1 MAIDKLPK
9 KIGAEMLFTKSFT
22 PTKLIGGLIMFFAML
37 AATVAAVNTLGIDMI
52 TVIFGRLLEFS
63 GGILIGAVILV
74 TGNALS
80 SLAYNKLVENGNQ
93 NTANIARIA
102 IMGLVL
108 SMGLK
113 AMGLADNIVNMAFGL
128 TMGGVAVAFALAF
141 GLGGRDAAKVVADAW
156 ADKVKKTKITS
167 QPIFPLV
174 RVDCSQGRCLQ
185 KPFSLIPIPGVI
197 HSHQDLEL
205 RAFF

>member
-1 MAIDKLPK
+1 
-9 KIGAEMLFTKSFT
+9 
-22 PTKLIGGLIMFFAML
+22 
-37 AATVAAVNTLGIDMI
+37 MI

-63 GGILIGAVILV
+63 GGILIGAVILI

-80 SLAYNKLVENGNQ
+80 SLAYKKLVENDNQ

-141 GLGGRDAAKVVADAW
+141 GLGNRDAAKVVADAW
-156 ADKVKKTKITS
+156 AEKVKKSK
-167 QPIFPLV
+167 
-174 RVDCSQGRCLQ
+174 
-185 KPFSLIPIPGVI
+185 
-197 HSHQDLEL
+197 
-205 RAFF
+205 